1 MRKTFIFLLSISAL
15 NFVFG
20 QKNNEL
26 QKKFSTERVENE
38 KKLEKY
44 LSYNKGKFT
53 KEQIKEMRSKL
64 AGFAGNIPVF
74 LESDDARANK
84 SANITT
90 LQNGNLTSL
99 NGISI
104 NGSSQKIMVM
114 DGGESF

>member
-38 KKLEKY
+38 KKLDKY

-74 LESDDARANK
+74 FRK
-84 SANITT
+84 
-90 LQNGNLTSL
+90 
-99 NGISI
+99 
-104 NGSSQKIMVM
+104 
-114 DGGESF
+114 